1 MSEVTLD
8 SISFRYLGADRDQL
22 QEFSLHVPAG
32 TCLALLGPSG
42 CSKTTVLRLIAGLE
56 RPTSGII
63 VLGDR
68 QVASHSLFV
77 PPQLRRVGLVF
88 QDYALFP
95 HLTVEK
101 NVAYGLFS
109 RPRTERARRVREIL
123 EMVELGSC
131 AQRYPWQL
139 SGGQQQRVALA
150 RALAPEPEVLL
161 LDEPFSNL
169 DTELRSSVRDEV
181 ASLLKSAAVT
191 SILVTHDEQDAAHLA
206 STTRVMSPLKLE

>member
-1 MSEVTLD
+1 MSEVTLE
-8 SISFRYLGADRDQL
+8 SISFQYPGADRRQL
-22 QEFSLHVPAG
+22 QDFNLHVPAG

-56 RPTSGII
+56 RPGEGTIT
-63 VLGDR
+63 LGEKT
-68 QVASHSLFV
+68 VASPSRFV
-77 PPQLRRVGLVF
+77 SPQHRRVGLVF

-95 HLTVEK
+95 HLTVAK

-109 RPRTERARRVREIL
+109 LPRNDRLQRVNEIL
-123 EMVELGSC
+123 ELVELSEY

-150 RALAPEPEVLL
+150 RALAPQPEVLL

-181 ASLLKSAAVT
+181 ASLLATTGVT
-191 SILVTHDEQDAAHLA
+191 SILVTHDEQDAIHLA
-206 STTRVMSPLKLE
+206 STTHVMTPPQ